1 MIVRVNNLDKQQAI
15 YAEIEN
21 EPPDKKVR
29 EYFKSV
35 PYHLK
40 KRKEVEHGKDRYIH
54 KKQG

>member
-1 MIVRVNNLDKQQAI
+1 MNKLDKQQAI

-29 EYFKSV
+29 EYFKFV

-40 KRKEVEHGKDRYIH
+40 KNKEVKNGKDRYIH